1 MIEMLKSKIHRAT
14 VTDANLNYEG
24 SITIYSGLMKAAN
37 IQEYEKVSVVNLHN
51 GERFETY
58 VITGADP
65 DNAIC
70 INGAA
75 ARLAYMGDK
84 VIIMSYRMCAEKKTD
99 GYRPI
104 IVLVDEYNQIIQV
117 AANGERHF
125 VSRRHG
131 DAI

>member
-14 VTDANLNYEG
+14 VTHANLNYEG

-37 IQEYEKVSVVNLHN
+37 IREYEKVLVVNLHN

-65 DNAIC
+65 NNAIC

-75 ARLAYMGDK
+75 ARLACVEDK

-99 GYRPI
+99 GYRPA
-104 IVLVDEYNQIIQV
+104 IVLVDEHNQMIQ
-117 AANGERHF
+117 AGCKK
-125 VSRRHG
+125 
-131 DAI
+131 